1 MEKIVCMFSMIAL
14 LTVPEAAQAIGIE
27 AAVGGW
33 DQDVQ
38 GEMSY
43 KAIDAQ
49 RDTLDFEKDLKL
61 EDETRA
67 TGRVKIDM
75 PLILPN
81 VYLMYTPMEFKGMGE
96 KEVDFDFGDQTFT
109 GNIPIKSTVAMNHL
123 DVGLFYSIPL
133 LKMAS
138 FNKLNIDLGL
148 NVKVADLEAEVQELE
163 TDKKY
168 SKSYNTLPIPMVYA
182 GIQLNPIEN
191 FSFEVEGR
199 GVSYEGNHL
208 YNLLGRIKFKIA
220 GPLFIASG
228 YRYDSIYLEKNNFML
243 DTSVEGVFA
252 ETGFE
257 F

>member
-1 MEKIVCMFSMIAL
+1 M
-14 LTVPEAAQAIGIE
+14 
-27 AAVGGW
+27 
-33 DQDVQ
+33 Q
-38 GEMSY
+38 GDMSY

-81 VYLMYTPMEFKGMGE
+81 VYLMYTPMEFEGMGE

-109 GNIPIKSTVAMNHL
+109 KNIPIKSTVAMNHL

-148 NVKVADLEAEVQELE
+148 NVKVADLEAEVQELK
-163 TDKKY
+163 TGKKD
-168 SKSYNTLPIPMVYA
+168 SKSYTLPIPMVYA
-182 GIQLNPIEN
+182 GVQLNPIEN
-191 FSFEVEGR
+191 LSFEVEGR
-199 GVSYEGNHL
+199 GVSYGGNHL

-220 GPLFIASG
+220 GPLFIAGG
-228 YRYDSIYLEKNNFML
+228 YRYDSINLDEDDLML
-243 DTSVEGVFA
+243 DSSVEGVFA